1 MELTPLRYF
10 CVIAREGHLT
20 RAARELGVTQP
31 ALSAV
36 VRKLED
42 HVGAVLLTRTGRGV
56 SLTEAGR
63 VFLHHAEAT
72 LRAAD
77 ASVEAVRQV
86 MGLERGSLRI
96 GGGATAVTYLLPPV
110 IGAFR
115 KNHPGLRFF
124 VREAGS
130 AQVARGVA
138 SGELDLGIV
147 TLPVPRELSAEV
159 RATPLVEDELKL
171 IVPRGHRLSRQRG
184 KSGRSPEAFSWQNL
198 EGEPLVAFEAGSAVR
213 TMVDHAAAGA
223 GVSLNV
229 VMELRSIEGIKHM
242 VAAGIGLGLVSRF
255 ALQRDEGLSCA
266 VRPLSRKL
274 AIVTSCT
281 RPAST
286 AAVAF
291 ERAMLE
297 TWVG

>member
-10 CVIAREGHLT
+10 CVIAREGHMT

-36 VRKLED
+36 VRKLEEE
-42 HVGAVLLTRTGRGV
+42 VGTDLLTRTARGML
-56 SLTEAGR
+56 LTEAGR
-63 VFLHHAEAT
+63 IFLQHAEAT

-77 ASVEAVRQV
+77 ASVQAVREV
-86 MGLERGSLRI
+86 MKLERGSLRI

-110 IGAFR
+110 VSMFR
-115 KNHPGLRFF
+115 RTHPGVRFF

-130 AQVARGVA
+130 VQVARGVA
-138 SGELDLGIV
+138 SGELDLGII
-147 TLPVPRELSAEV
+147 TLPAPRETASDV
-159 RATPLVEDELKL
+159 RVTPLVDDELRL
-171 IVPRGHRLSRQRG
+171 IVPKGHRLASR
-184 KSGRSPEAFSWQNL
+184 KPGRATAFAWTDL
-198 EGEPLVAFEAGSAVR
+198 DAEPLIAFEAGSAVR
-213 TMVDHAAAGA
+213 AMVDQAATAA

-255 ALQRDEGLSCA
+255 ALKDDEGLLCA
-266 VRPLSRKL
+266 GRPLSRKL
-274 AIVTSCT
+274 AMVRSCD
-281 RPAST
+281 RPAS
-286 AAVAF
+286 AATQAF

-297 TWVG
+297 AWGG